1 MHTQLGSSGSAAL
14 GAAAA
19 QMRKGYI
26 KDEPINVIAFCGA
39 DTDIQIS
46 RTSPHG
52 ANTSFST

>member
-1 MHTQLGSSGSAAL
+1 
-14 GAAAA
+14 
-19 QMRKGYI
+19 MRMGYI

-46 RTSPHG
+46 GTSSYG